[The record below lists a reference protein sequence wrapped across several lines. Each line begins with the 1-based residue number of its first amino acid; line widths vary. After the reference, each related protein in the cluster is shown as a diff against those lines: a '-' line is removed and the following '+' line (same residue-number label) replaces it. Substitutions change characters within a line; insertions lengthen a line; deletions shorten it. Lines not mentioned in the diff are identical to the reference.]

1 MSKLLVRFQVLET
14 KCFFFFVFCK
24 EFELSTLISVRDVLE
39 VREDAGLPFIVN
51 MSNEVTPGGE
61 IWSRIYVVKFNSFR
75 GIF

>member
-1 MSKLLVRFQVLET
+1 MFL
-14 KCFFFFVFCK
+14 FFVFCK